1 MLQIR
6 RMQEV
11 DLEQVQAIDRL
22 SFSLPWPANA
32 YRYELK
38 ENPNS
43 MQWVAVVASDFSS
56 GNGYS
61 RRDGLLVGI
70 IVVWLI
76 LDEAHIATLAVHPD
90 YRGQG
95 IARELLAEALI
106 GAIQRGAQ
114 QATLEVRS
122 GNVAAQRLYYSFNF
136 TVVGN
141 RPRYYKDNF
150 EDALIMT
157 ASNLD
162 ADYLDW
168 LKTGVLIHEKGWN
181 LETPQQGGG
190 L

>member
-1 MLQIR
+1 MVQIR
-6 RMQEV
+6 RMQEY

-38 ENPNS
+38 ENPS
-43 MQWVAVVASDFSS
+43 SLQWVASTPVDSLEGQAGEAPMRVV
-56 GNGYS
+56 G
-61 RRDGLLVGI
+61 V

-90 YRGQG
+90 SRGRG
-95 IARELLAEALI
+95 IARALLAKALI
-106 GAIQRGAQ
+106 DAIRRGAR

-122 GNVAAQRLYYSFNF
+122 GNEAAQRLYHDFHF
-136 TVVGN
+136 DVVGR
-141 RPRYYKDNF
+141 RPHYYKDNL

-162 ADYLDW
+162 VAYLDW
-168 LKTGVLIHEKGWN
+168 LRTKARICVKPGE
-181 LETPQQGGG
+181 LEIP
-190 L
+190 